1 MIRTFLDPGV
11 LIAATRVATQDAG
24 DALAL
29 LTDPGRI
36 FITSPFV
43 FLEVVPKAIYFGMQ
57 FEREVYDRYFE
68 NAQWYRDL
76 EKIEATAR
84 REAIRTDR
92 RIRVSIEVA
101 LDFCNPRCRSRTRP
115 PQRRDQGK
123 LCVVLSD

>member
-1 MIRTFLDPGV
+1 MDSGV
-11 LIAATRVATQDAG
+11 LIAATRVTTQDAG

-76 EKIEATAR
+76 EKIEETAR
-84 REAIRTDR
+84 HEAIRTGLGAMD
-92 RIRVSIEVA
+92 SLHVA
-101 LDFCNPRCRSRTRP
+101 AAYLARADDFITMEKPAKAIHRSSLVNVRYLF
-115 PQRRDQGK
+115 G
-123 LCVVLSD
+123 